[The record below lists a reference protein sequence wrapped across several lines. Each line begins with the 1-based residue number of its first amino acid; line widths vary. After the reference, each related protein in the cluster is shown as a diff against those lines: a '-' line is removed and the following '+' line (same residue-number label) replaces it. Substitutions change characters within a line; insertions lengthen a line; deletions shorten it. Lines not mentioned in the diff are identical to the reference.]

1 MWKDLKYLLAYTLPA
16 VTIIGM
22 YLGGSWSFAGV
33 IFAFGL
39 LPLLELTLPAHT
51 DNFDESVEMSRSKRR
66 FFDLLLYLNLP
77 ILYGIVGY
85 FIYLVNFTAPTTS
98 ELVGITLSVGVMI
111 ASLGINVGHEL
122 GHRTNRFEQ
131 LIAQALLLPALYQH
145 FSIEHN
151 RGHHKNV
158 ATPAD
163 PATSRRGETVY
174 AFWLRSSIGGWFGAW
189 KLEAERLKKLGKSPL
204 SISNQMLRFQFVQLV
219 YLVTLALIFSP
230 FTALMAIMAGTV
242 GFLQLETVNYIEHYG
257 LMRKHTANG
266 RYEPVRPVH
275 SWNSDHELGR
285 IFLYELTRH
294 SDHHFKATRKY
305 QILRRFE
312 ESPQLPVGYPAS
324 MLLSMVPPL
333 WFAYMNP
340 KLERLEEEEKMAA

>member
-1 MWKDLKYLLAYTLPA
+1 MWKDLKYLLAYLLPT
-16 VTIIGM
+16 VTVIGM
-22 YLGGSWSFAGV
+22 YLGGSWAFAGV
-33 IFAFGL
+33 LFAFGL
-39 LPLLELTLPAHT
+39 LPLLELVLPTHT
-51 DNFDESVEMSRSKRR
+51 ENIEETAELSRSRRR

-85 FIYLVNFTAPTTS
+85 YLYLVSFSSWTVG
-98 ELVGITLSVGVMI
+98 ELVGLTLSVGTMI
-111 ASLGINVGHEL
+111 GTLGINVGHEL
-122 GHRTNRFEQ
+122 GHRTTRLEQ
-131 LIAQALLLPALYQH
+131 LMAQALLLPGLYLH
-145 FSIEHN
+145 FTIEHN

-163 PATSRRGETVY
+163 PATSRRGEMVY
-174 AFWLRSSIGGWFGAW
+174 AFWLRSSIGGWLGAW
-189 KLEAERLKKLGKSPL
+189 KLEAERLKKQGKPPFTFA
-204 SISNQMLRFQFVQLV
+204 NQMLRFQLVQLI
-219 YLVTLALIFSP
+219 YLGTLAIALSP
-230 FTALMAIMAGTV
+230 YTALMAILAGTV
-242 GFLQLETVNYIEHYG
+242 GFLLLETVNYIEHYG
-257 LMRKHTANG
+257 LMRKKTASG
-266 RYEPVRPVH
+266 RYEPVQPIH

-340 KLERLEEEEKMAA
+340 KLERLEEQERLVA